1 MMRGEGLR
9 PESHRRREMESSGES
24 KNPNLEDLLRL
35 GVRTAKAGNRDGARV
50 IFQQVLDTD
59 KRNEIAWLWMASLAD
74 NNIDRRRYLE
84 TVLKINPNNAT
95 ANKQL
100 KAMNQAIKRSEGA
113 SVRTGVILLA
123 ILILALAVVG
133 AVVLV
138 IVRIR

>member
-1 MMRGEGLR
+1 MMRGESLR

>member
-1 MMRGEGLR
+1 
-9 PESHRRREMESSGES
+9 MESSGES

-84 TVLKINPNNAT
+84 TVLTINPKNAT
-95 ANKQL
+95 ATKQL
-100 KAMNQAIKRSEGA
+100 KQMNQAIKRSEGA

>member
-1 MMRGEGLR
+1 
-9 PESHRRREMESSGES
+9 MESSGES

-100 KAMNQAIKRSEGA
+100 KAMNQAVKRSEGA

>member
-1 MMRGEGLR
+1 
-9 PESHRRREMESSGES
+9 MESSGES
-24 KNPNLEDLLRL
+24 KNPNLEDLMRL

-84 TVLKINPNNAT
+84 TVLQINPNNPT
-95 ANKQL
+95 AARQL
-100 KAMNQAIKRSEGA
+100 KQMNQAVKRSEGA

-138 IVRIR
+138 ILRIR

>member
-1 MMRGEGLR
+1 
-9 PESHRRREMESSGES
+9 MESSGES

>member
-9 PESHRRREMESSGES
+9 PELPRRRDMESSGES